1 MCATTRTRG
10 DRMRIRIVGTGV
22 MGRGIAQWAATAGHT
37 VELADARQESVGHR
51 RRKPPGTRAR

>member
-1 MCATTRTRG
+1 
-10 DRMRIRIVGTGV
+10 MRIRIVGTGV